1 MKKLLLLINIVCIC
15 SFLDSCQNRHAKTVD
30 NSVETKPTIKSDAVV
45 SDTSK
50 SHSQTSG
57 SVSITGGS
65 SAKKDTTVQHNNSN
79 AIIHNSEDQ
88 RKLDSI
94 KNAKKKIK
102 NE

>member
-15 SFLDSCQNRHAKTVD
+15 SFLVSCQNRYAKTAD
-30 NSVETKPTIKSDAVV
+30 NASETKPVIKDASVV

-50 SHSQTSG
+50 SQTQTSG

-65 SAKKDTTVQHNNSN
+65 SAKKDSVVQHNNPN
-79 AIIHNSEDQ
+79 AVIHNSEDQ

>member
-15 SFLDSCQNRHAKTVD
+15 SFLVSCQNRHAKTVD
-30 NSVETKPTIKSDAVV
+30 STVETKPAIKSDAVV

-50 SHSQTSG
+50 SLGQTSG

-65 SAKKDTTVQHNNSN
+65 SAKKDSVALHNDPN